1 MTFTITEHHF
11 YLGVVLFLLILQIRQ
26 QWQIRKLEKENEK
39 LWSQIGIF
47 ISALATEIVGIQKE
61 IENKQ
66 NKQ

>member
-1 MTFTITEHHF
+1 MTFTITEQQF
-11 YLGVVLFLLILQIRQ
+11 YMGIVALLLVLQVRQ

-39 LWSQIGIF
+39 LWNQIGTF